1 MTSHTYL
8 PIDPNYFDLFEEEIQ
23 KGDARV
29 IYFDSTNHT
38 ELKEAAGKILKIG
51 EKENSG
57 YFLFF
62 ENGDEV
68 RVDRII
74 VFNGK
79 TGPAYDEYDAYAL
92 APLTCKAG
100 YEDDC

>member
-1 MTSHTYL
+1 MTPTYL
-8 PIDPNYFDLFEEEIQ
+8 PIDPDYFDLFEKEMK
-23 KGDARV
+23 KGAARV
-29 IYFDSTNHT
+29 IYFAFT
-38 ELKEAAGKILKIG
+38 EKPELEEEKGTITKLDEKDAA
-51 EKENSG
+51 

-62 ENGDEV
+62 ENGETV
-68 RVDRII
+68 RVDVII
-74 VFNGK
+74 VINGK